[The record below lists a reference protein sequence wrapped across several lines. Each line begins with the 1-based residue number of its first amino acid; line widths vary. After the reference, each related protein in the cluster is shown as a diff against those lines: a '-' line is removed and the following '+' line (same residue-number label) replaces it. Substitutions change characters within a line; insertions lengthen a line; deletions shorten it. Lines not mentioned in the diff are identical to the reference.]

1 MPRGFGI
8 GSPDPI
14 EWRTSFIKRRPTCQF
29 HGKLKEDPSVR
40 LSAGQAINLGGRE
53 EDLVLVSST
62 LSLTALHS
70 LAPGLIYAPNFTARI
85 KAMRTPLIG
94 SACPLS
100 DGVHQ
105 APLLAPLTDVKMSLQ
120 TKKWPN

>member
-1 MPRGFGI
+1 M
-8 GSPDPI
+8 
-14 EWRTSFIKRRPTCQF
+14 
-29 HGKLKEDPSVR
+29 L
-40 LSAGQAINLGGRE
+40 A
-53 EDLVLVSST
+53 SST
-62 LSLTALHS
+62 LSLTARS
-70 LAPGLIYAPNFTARI
+70 PLAPGLIYAPNFTARI

>member
-1 MPRGFGI
+1 MGNLKSVCDKI
-8 GSPDPI
+8 GVASSDP
-14 EWRTSFIKRRPTCQF
+14 PT
-29 HGKLKEDPSVR
+29 
-40 LSAGQAINLGGRE
+40 LSA
-53 EDLVLVSST
+53 T
-62 LSLTALHS
+62 L
-70 LAPGLIYAPNFTARI
+70 PGLIYAPNFTARI

-105 APLLAPLTDVKMSLQ
+105 ALLLAPLTDVKMSLQ

>member
-1 MPRGFGI
+1 M
-8 GSPDPI
+8 
-14 EWRTSFIKRRPTCQF
+14 
-29 HGKLKEDPSVR
+29 
-40 LSAGQAINLGGRE
+40 
-53 EDLVLVSST
+53 LVSST

-100 DGVHQ
+100 DEVHQ

-120 TKKWPN
+120 TKVAQLRRTRKLPFCPLPSDPLLPWLDENR